1 MSGFAEYGRSAVNAV
16 LSRVGRGLGQVQER
30 RPLAYDLLETDEAYL
45 IVFDAPGVEPE
56 DVQVKFAD
64 TTVEVRLDRFRDFY
78 DGFEMRFPGRG
89 LRLSG
94 SVTLPEDASV
104 TGIDTDAAATL
115 TRSGTLQVTIP
126 KSSDTQTVE
135 VEAEPEPETEAEAEA
150 EAEAEPTD
158 ESESADE

>member
-1 MSGFAEYGRSAVNAV
+1 MNGFAEYGRSAVKAV

-30 RPLAYDLLETDEAYL
+30 RPLAYDLLETDEEYL
-45 IVFDAPGVEPE
+45 VVFDAPGVEPE
-56 DVQVKFAD
+56 DVQVEFAD

-104 TGIDTDAAATL
+104 TGVDTDAAATL

-126 KSSDTQTVE
+126 KSSTAQTVE
-135 VEAEPEPETEAEAEA
+135 VEAEPET
-150 EAEAEPTD
+150 EAEPTD

>member
-1 MSGFAEYGRSAVNAV
+1 MNGFAEYGRSAVKAV

-30 RPLAYDLLETDEAYL
+30 RPLAYDLLETDEEYL

-56 DVQVKFAD
+56 DVQVEFAD
-64 TTVEVRLDRFRDFY
+64 TTVKVRLDRFRDFY

-104 TGIDTDAAATL
+104 TGVDTDAAATL

-126 KSSDTQTVE
+126 KSSTAQTVS
-135 VEAEPEPETEAEAEA
+135 VEAEPEPET
-150 EAEAEPTD
+150 EPTD